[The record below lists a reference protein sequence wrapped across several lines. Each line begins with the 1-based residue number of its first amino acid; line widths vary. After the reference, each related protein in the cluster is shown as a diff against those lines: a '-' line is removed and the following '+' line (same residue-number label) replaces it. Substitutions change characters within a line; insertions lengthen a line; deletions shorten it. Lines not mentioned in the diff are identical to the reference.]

1 MNDQKLQQAPIHS
14 LYLSFLIPTMIAT
27 LSNSLYCLADVYFV
41 SIGSGTMG
49 LAAVNIVMPMYTLYS
64 AIGLLF
70 GVGASTVIA
79 IERGGSNT
87 RRAQQAFTMSA
98 LMMAAISI
106 VMTAL
111 SLFALRPL
119 ACLLGADE
127 TLLPYVIEYLRPI
140 VIGTPAF
147 ILMYASGILLRA
159 DDAPKLA
166 MFSMLIGNLANIVL
180 DYVFVIVLEG
190 GLQGAAIATALAP
203 LITLLIASSH
213 FFSPHN
219 RLRFCPIEK
228 GGALLKRMLANGAG
242 SGIMELAY
250 GLVILLFNALILL
263 LGDALF
269 LAAYAI
275 VTNIAYVLKGVFAAF
290 GQAAQPIMSYHY
302 GAKLYPRMQKT
313 LHFALGIT
321 LACSLFLYLAF
332 FLFCEPLAALFASG
346 ESIVIALGAQG
357 ITLYFLSLPFTAY
370 NTVLMYFFQSAEW
383 GSHATLLAFVKG
395 VIFVLCALPP
405 LYLLF
410 GISGIW
416 LAVPLAEAGACL
428 LGYGMYRRLQNGG
441 LYE

>member
-98 LMMAAISI
+98 LMMTAISI

-180 DYVFVIVLEG
+180 DYVFVIVLKG
-190 GLQGAAIATALAP
+190 GLRAQRSPPHSP
-203 LITLLIASSH
+203 LSS
-213 FFSPHN
+213 P
-219 RLRFCPIEK
+219 C
-228 GGALLKRMLANGAG
+228 
-242 SGIMELAY
+242 
-250 GLVILLFNALILL
+250 
-263 LGDALF
+263 
-269 LAAYAI
+269 
-275 VTNIAYVLKGVFAAF
+275 
-290 GQAAQPIMSYHY
+290 
-302 GAKLYPRMQKT
+302 
-313 LHFALGIT
+313 
-321 LACSLFLYLAF
+321 
-332 FLFCEPLAALFASG
+332 
-346 ESIVIALGAQG
+346 
-357 ITLYFLSLPFTAY
+357 
-370 NTVLMYFFQSAEW
+370 
-383 GSHATLLAFVKG
+383 
-395 VIFVLCALPP
+395 
-405 LYLLF
+405 
-410 GISGIW
+410 
-416 LAVPLAEAGACL
+416 
-428 LGYGMYRRLQNGG
+428 
-441 LYE
+441 